1 MKPRTKCAL
10 YVAIAAL
17 MPVAEAATIVAKNG
31 AWPTVFE
38 ASALA
43 VQSLLQA
50 LLAVKM
56 YYSDPNES
64 EKKI

>member
-10 YVAIAAL
+10 YAAIAAL
-17 MPVAEAATIVAKNG
+17 MPVAEAAAIVAKNG

-56 YYSDPNES
+56 YYSDPNPKTE
-64 EKKI
+64 